1 MALSKLAHKAN
12 RPKRGA
18 AVASA
23 ARSPRTAARKQIAEP
38 AAQSPDDAIALGDLA
53 PNLGYRIRRAQLW
66 TFREISREL
75 APFEMGPA
83 QFSVLTIIDANPGI
97 NQLTVASALSI
108 ERAGLGRLIDRLEQ
122 QGLVTRAASLTNR
135 RYYVLAL
142 TTAGA
147 TLLKRLRQHI
157 AQCEDALAE
166 KIGRRAYQKLLQT
179 LSVFLR
185 D

>member
-1 MALSKLAHKAN
+1 LGHKTN
-12 RPKRGA
+12 RLKRGA
-18 AVASA
+18 VVATASG
-23 ARSPRTAARKQIAEP
+23 SPQSSARKKTAEAP
-38 AAQSPDDAIALGDLA
+38 AESLNDAIALGDLTT
-53 PNLGYRIRRAQLW
+53 NLGYRIRRAQLW

-75 APFEMGPA
+75 APFDMGPA

-122 QGLVTRAASLTNR
+122 QGLVTRTASPTNR

-147 TLLKRLRQHI
+147 ALLKRLRPCI

-166 KIGRRAYQKLLQT
+166 KIGRRAYQELLQT
-179 LSVFLR
+179 LSIFLG